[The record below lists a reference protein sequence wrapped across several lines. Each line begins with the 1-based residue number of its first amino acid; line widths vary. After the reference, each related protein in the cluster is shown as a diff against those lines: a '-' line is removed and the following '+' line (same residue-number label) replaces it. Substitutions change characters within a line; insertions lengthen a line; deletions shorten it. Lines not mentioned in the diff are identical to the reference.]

1 MMKEKLILILVT
13 LFIYS
18 CQKNEVIIPSN
29 DEFFSP
35 DIEQFDFSNTSS
47 NLEQNDT
54 TANSYLNEMSG
65 YLNFPASLMNIPDNI
80 QESTTNNSR
89 VNSSTWTTYTW
100 GSGNYQII
108 YSYNQTS
115 SQYQF
120 EYEVFMNGVL
130 YYTISGWQSISGNA
144 GYWLYNVNTS
154 AISGTISNNYTME
167 VSWSLSG
174 PSSYQYD
181 MMYSNGV
188 DTISFEMYS
197 NLLVTTYNYYL
208 NNLLRYSAVWTLTSG
223 NFTTYDT
230 SGNILSSISWP

>member
-1 MMKEKLILILVT
+1 MKEKLILILVT

-29 DEFFSP
+29 DELFSP
-35 DIEQFDFSNTSS
+35 DIEQFDFSNTSN
-47 NLEQNDT
+47 NLEQNDS

-89 VNSSTWTTYTW
+89 INSSTWTTYTW

-120 EYEVFMNGVL
+120 EYEVFMNGIL

-144 GYWLYNVNTS
+144 GYWLYDVNTS

-223 NFTTYDT
+223 NFITYDN
-230 SGNILSSISWP
+230 SGNVLSSISWP

>member
-1 MMKEKLILILVT
+1 MKEKLILIIVT

-29 DEFFSP
+29 DELFSP

-47 NLEQNDT
+47 NLEQNDS

-89 VNSSTWTTYTW
+89 INSSTWTTYTW

-108 YSYNQTS
+108 YSFNQTS

-120 EYEVFMNGVL
+120 EYEVFMNGIL

-144 GYWLYNVNTS
+144 GYWLYDVNTS

-223 NFTTYDT
+223 NFITYDN
-230 SGNILSSISWP
+230 SGNVLSSISWP

>member
-1 MMKEKLILILVT
+1 MKEKLILIIVT

-29 DEFFSP
+29 DELFSP

-47 NLEQNDT
+47 NLEQNDS

-89 VNSSTWTTYTW
+89 INSSTWTTYTW

-120 EYEVFMNGVL
+120 EYEVFMNGIL

-144 GYWLYNVNTS
+144 GYWLYDVNTS

-223 NFTTYDT
+223 NFITYDN
-230 SGNILSSISWP
+230 SGNVLSSISWP

>member
-1 MMKEKLILILVT
+1 MKEKLILIIVT

-29 DEFFSP
+29 DELFSP

-47 NLEQNDT
+47 NLEQNDS
-54 TANSYLNEMSG
+54 TANSYLNQMSG
-65 YLNFPASLMNIPDNI
+65 FLNFPASLMNIPDNI
-80 QESTTNNSR
+80 QESTTNNTR
-89 VNSSTWTTYTW
+89 INSSTWTTYTW

-120 EYEVFMNGVL
+120 EYEVFMNGIL

-144 GYWLYNVNTS
+144 GYWLYDVNTS

-223 NFTTYDT
+223 NFITYDN
-230 SGNILSSISWP
+230 SGNVLSSISWP

>member
-1 MMKEKLILILVT
+1 MKEKLILIIVT

-29 DEFFSP
+29 DELFSP

-47 NLEQNDT
+47 NLEQNDS

-89 VNSSTWTTYTW
+89 INSSTWTTYTW

-120 EYEVFMNGVL
+120 EYEVFMNGIL

-154 AISGTISNNYTME
+154 AISGTISNNYNME

-223 NFTTYDT
+223 NFITYDN
-230 SGNILSSISWP
+230 SGNVLSSISWP

>member
-1 MMKEKLILILVT
+1 MKEKLILIIVT

-18 CQKNEVIIPSN
+18 CKKHEVIITSN
-29 DEFFSP
+29 DEPFSP

-47 NLEQNDT
+47 NLEQNDS

-89 VNSSTWTTYTW
+89 INSSTWTTYTW

-120 EYEVFMNGVL
+120 EYEVFMNGIL

-144 GYWLYNVNTS
+144 GYWLYDVNTS

-181 MMYSNGV
+181 MIYSNGV

-223 NFTTYDT
+223 NFITYDN
-230 SGNILSSISWP
+230 SGNVLSSISWP